1 VTGLYYG
8 VSICL
13 VTFASGLSVVT
24 LNVYHRGVRGTGVPR
39 IIKALI
45 LGKLARL
52 VFLQFEPRDKHGSS
66 MHHVSLVDNLIYFI
80 KFAEIPGISVEY
92 FRGRPKS
99 KCHPT
104 LRETLSVSVR
114 HLSVLSHV

>member
-1 VTGLYYG
+1 MTHFYVTGLYYG

-52 VFLQFEPRDKHGSS
+52 VFLQFEPRDKHVSS
-66 MHHVSLVDNLIYFI
+66 VHHVSSVARLIYFL
-80 KFAEIPGISVEY
+80 KALDSSGI
-92 FRGRPKS
+92 
-99 KCHPT
+99 
-104 LRETLSVSVR
+104 
-114 HLSVLSHV
+114 

>member
-1 VTGLYYG
+1 MIFTDTYMTHFYVTGLYYG

-52 VFLQFEPRDKHGSS
+52 VFLQFEPRDKHVPSV
-66 MHHVSLVDNLIYFI
+66 HHVSLVARLTNSVKSLDGF
-80 KFAEIPGISVEY
+80 GISVER
-92 FRGRPKS
+92 F
-99 KCHPT
+99 
-104 LRETLSVSVR
+104 
-114 HLSVLSHV
+114 

>member
-1 VTGLYYG
+1 MTHFYVTGLYYG

-52 VFLQFEPRDKHGSS
+52 VFLQFEPRDKHVPSV
-66 MHHVSLVDNLIYFI
+66 HHVSLVARLTNSVKSLDGF
-80 KFAEIPGISVEY
+80 GISVER
-92 FRGRPKS
+92 F
-99 KCHPT
+99 
-104 LRETLSVSVR
+104 
-114 HLSVLSHV
+114 